1 MSVSTRWA
9 ASDAVMSQH
18 GNTDHWTKMKIKA
31 TQFVPS
37 FNEHGDLT
45 YQPVDPNAADQFGDS
60 KTPKAVTKPRK
71 DTEVNQRAKGDFKY
85 WHQERPNP
93 TSFGKYGIGSY
104 KTVLGLGNAPRT

>member
-1 MSVSTRWA
+1 MTHWSSN
-9 ASDAVMSQH
+9 DAVMAQH

-31 TQFVPS
+31 TNFVSS
-37 FNEHGDLT
+37 FNENGDLT
-45 YQPVDPNAADQFGDS
+45 YHPVESNAEQFGPP

-71 DTEVNQRAKGDFKY
+71 DTDVNKRAKEGFKY